1 MLEACAPDYKVRP
14 TTHYYC
20 VTVGAKTYPA
30 FPKGGH
36 GMTNPPPF
44 RFADVRLLPRLTPA
58 SAETSKPF
66 APDILLTASGLKRE
80 N

>member
-36 GMTNPPPF
+36 GMTNPPPLA
-44 RFADVRLLPRLTPA
+44 ADGPASGLTPA
-58 SAETSKPF
+58 GETSKPF
-66 APDILLTASGLKRE
+66 APDILLTASAETGKLKV
-80 N
+80 